1 MNTNNETGRK
11 YVVLIGMYLLIKF
24 VLNIF
29 VGGFNFGTLIF
40 AIVAFVAMFSGLQY
54 LNYVVAGL
62 LAFGFAKHL
71 GYNVTHLPGSLIYL
85 IEGIIDIGAAI
96 LLVMNNDIKEHFTNK
111 WNELSDMI
119 KK

>member
-96 LLVMNNDIKEHFTNK
+96 LLVINNDIKEHFTNK